1 MRKFHCTNLK
11 RRSKLLAFAKL
22 QGTIF
27 ALDSKKPRQV
37 LNASGGDA
45 LRGNTRPHP
54 EHDG

>member
-22 QGTIF
+22 QGTAF
-27 ALDSKKPRQV
+27 ALNSKKPRQV
-37 LNASGGDA
+37 LNISGGDA